1 MFHIDSSKC
10 LPIKLGS
17 LFPVALDPTDKAYLL
32 GLGVG
37 LVVVGMGVVV
47 VGSGVVGAWVGAA
60 VVGSGVGFG
69 VCFAFG

>member
-1 MFHIDSSKC
+1 VFHIDSSKC